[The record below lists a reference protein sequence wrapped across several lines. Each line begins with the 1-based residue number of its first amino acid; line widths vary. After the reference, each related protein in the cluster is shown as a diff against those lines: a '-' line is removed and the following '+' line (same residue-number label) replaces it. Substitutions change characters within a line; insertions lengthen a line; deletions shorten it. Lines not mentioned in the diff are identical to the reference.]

1 MECSVAIQFLP
12 MDAKDD
18 KTICKQVDAVIA
30 YIASTGV
37 NYFVAPFETTIEGS
51 YEQCLEIVKNCPLV
65 GAKAGCHSMMTYVKI
80 NYHPQG
86 KVLSTAQKLS
96 PYTQH
101 NATTQLSS

>member
-51 YEQCLEIVKNCPLV
+51 TN
-65 GAKAGCHSMMTYVKI
+65 
-80 NYHPQG
+80 
-86 KVLSTAQKLS
+86 
-96 PYTQH
+96 
-101 NATTQLSS
+101 NA